1 MPTITEVLQRQTGA
15 IRGMDRA
22 NDVAEARLSNS
33 SSTKQQL
40 YNAKNGVRIA
50 SQEGANARL
59 EAIDYK
65 NQNPSEYDN
74 QITTNNDIIQQRR
87 QDSFKTIN
95 QLNEQIG
102 PDYTPVIEQDG
113 IGGDTAITGTNDS
126 ISPDFTPVRGETQ
139 GATSSGAFVDDEAK
153 ARAEQAGIQ
162 TPYPS
167 HLTNGQGEVIVQSN
181 ADKIPT
187 SPYGTFADPPV
198 TPNILIGGTV
208 SSDDTQTTQDD
219 QFITSANGGVKTASA
234 FYESFTAS
242 ENPTNK
248 YAQLTY
254 NIGLYLQTPE
264 QYKQLMITQNKTTQ
278 GLKKILQSGGN
289 AATDD
294 VIFPDLYID
303 DLEVEG
309 LFAEANSSPHNAT
322 RMNFQ
327 IIEPMGYTFLK
338 KLKELCASAGMK
350 EFSKQHYL
358 MVIKFKGFDE
368 NGKQVSAEDDDRLS
382 KFIPFVFTKI
392 TTKVAT
398 GAIKYNCQALAV
410 NHEVALSAKR
420 ATVPFNVELLG
431 QTLGDLFNA
440 TSNVAQVPGEST
452 TQTNATSPFGTTE
465 TTVTPSILK
474 SQSGTSQQS
483 KGIIEELNELQ
494 KKLAREQGYKI
505 ADKYKV
511 TFKGDIGKQKIISS
525 EALLTVKKSKP
536 MSASAQAA
544 ANSILNNTSYDKSRQ
559 IYAVP
564 AGQQIHQFL
573 DIMIRSSE
581 YISKQQTHIIDPK
594 TGKVK
599 PNPSQNKFLQWYH
612 IGVRVLPIA
621 WDDKRGDYAYEIEYI
636 VSPKQIADT
645 YSPFFPKAPFRGVHK
660 SYKYWF
666 TGENTEILNYEQ
678 DLNTTFYVAMDGRL
692 PQEDQES
699 TDDTQR
705 ISSKAYVNKS
715 GSSGL
720 GQPGDTASPAE
731 QAADVIYS
739 TIDFAMF
746 NMDIIGDPDYIQ
758 QNDILYTSGDT
769 FEPFMPDGSI
779 NYDSQ
784 EVLVEVKFKTME
796 DYNAE
801 TGGADL
807 KDPLFTDGT
816 QTAKGLIYKLTQ
828 ITSKFSKGVMTQTM
842 QGILREFPETAS
854 AEETQREVEEQPF
867 VGPTRGGM
875 NMPGYKA
882 VTYGA
887 NNYAPDFTPVSV
899 KGNKV
904 PGEAAITT
912 NTDIAPNFAPISVA
926 QNGQGQYDTAGP
938 IGPNLGQVIDNGN
951 SVPGQR
957 AITPDNP
964 TAPDFLPVR
973 GETQGN

>member
-1 MPTITEVLQRQTGA
+1 MPTITEVLQRQSGA
-15 IRGMDRA
+15 IQGMDRA
-22 NDVAEARLSNS
+22 NADAQTRLSNS
-33 SSTKQQL
+33 NSSKQQL
-40 YNAKNGVRIA
+40 YDAKNDVRIA
-50 SQEGANARL
+50 SQEGANARY
-59 EAIDYK
+59 EATVYK
-65 NQNPSEYDN
+65 SQNPSEYDG
-74 QITTNNDIIQQRR
+74 QITTNNELIQQRR
-87 QDSFKTIN
+87 QQSFQTVN
-95 QLNEQIG
+95 QIDQQIG
-102 PDYTPVIEQDG
+102 PDFTPVVEQDG
-113 IGGDTAITGTNDS
+113 VGGITAVTGTDEN

-139 GATSSGAFVDDEAK
+139 GATSSGAIVNDEALAGADK
-153 ARAEQAGIQ
+153 AGTQ

-167 HLTNGQGEVIVQSN
+167 HLTNSAGEPVVQSN
-181 ADKIPT
+181 ADRIPT
-187 SPYGTFADPPV
+187 SPYGTFADAPV
-198 TPNILIGGTV
+198 TPDILIGQPV
-208 SSDDTQTTQDD
+208 SADDAQDIQD
-219 QFITSANGGVKTASA
+219 NTFITSANGGIKTASA
-234 FYESFTAS
+234 FYENFNAS

-254 NIGLYLQTPE
+254 SIGLYLQTPE
-264 QYKQLMITQNKTTQ
+264 QYKQLLVTQNKTTQ

-289 AATDD
+289 SANED

-303 DLEVEG
+303 DLEVQG
-309 LFAEANSSPHNAT
+309 LFAEANSSPHNVT
-322 RMNFQ
+322 RMNFK
-327 IIEPMGYTFLK
+327 IIEPMGYTFFK

-358 MVIKFKGFDE
+358 LVIRYKGFDE
-368 NGKQVSAEDDDRLS
+368 NGKQLSEADDDRLS
-382 KFIPFVFTKI
+382 KFIPFVFSNIRTR
-392 TTKVAT
+392 VAT
-398 GAIKYNCQALAV
+398 GAITYECQAVAI
-410 NHEVALSAKR
+410 NHEVALSSKR
-420 ATVPFNVELLG
+420 ATIPFNVELLG

-440 TSNVAQVPGEST
+440 TSNVEQLPATST
-452 TQTNATSPFGTTE
+452 SQTTATSPWGTTE
-465 TTVTPSILK
+465 TTVTPGILK
-474 SQSGTSQQS
+474 SQSGTTQQS
-483 KGIIEELNELQ
+483 KGIVEELNEQQ
-494 KKLAREQGYKI
+494 KKLAREQGYKY

-544 ANSILNNTSYDKSRQ
+544 ANSILNSTSYDKSRQ

-594 TGKVK
+594 TKKVK

-636 VSPKQIADT
+636 ISPKQIADT

-660 SYKYWF
+660 SYSYWF
-666 TGENTEILNYEQ
+666 TGENTEVLNYEQ
-678 DLNTTFYVAMDGRL
+678 DLNTTFFVAMDGRI

-699 TDDTQR
+699 TEDSQR
-705 ISSKAYVNKS
+705 ITSKAYVNKS
-715 GSSGL
+715 GASGL

-739 TIDFAMF
+739 TVDFATF
-746 NMDIIGDPDYIQ
+746 NMDIIGDPDYVQ
-758 QNDILYTSGDT
+758 QNDVLYTSGDT

-784 EVLVEVKFKTME
+784 EVLVEVKFRTME
-796 DYNAE
+796 DYKE
-801 TGGADL
+801 DGSADL

-816 QTAKGLIYKLTQ
+816 KTAKGLIYKLTHV
-828 ITSKFSKGVMTQTM
+828 TSNFKKGVMTQSLR
-842 QGILREFPETAS
+842 GILREFPETVTQ
-854 AEETQREVEEQPF
+854 EPVQREQEEQPF

-882 VTYGA
+882 VTYGT
-887 NNYAPDFTPVSV
+887 NNYAPDFTPISV

-904 PGEAAITT
+904 PGDAAITSDS
-912 NTDIAPNFAPISVA
+912 DIAPNFTPISTA
-926 QNGQGQYDTAGP
+926 QNGQGNYDTAGP
-938 IGPNLGQVIDNGN
+938 IGPNMGQVNDNGN